1 MKKRLSWRTL
11 FMAALWLSG
20 PLLLFAI
27 IYPVFKR
34 AEENRGPSSCQSN
47 LKQISLGVFQYLQD
61 YDQRYPLVKMN
72 GTGVT
77 ASNPYGW
84 ADALQPYLKST
95 QIFQCPSEVTSS
107 VLATSGPFNGQIDPT
122 AKSYTDYW
130 YNTSLDG
137 LEQKKIRFLAS
148 TLMFGD
154 GSDGIDTTN
163 ARYNLN
169 KLPEAWPPSQRHL
182 DGANY
187 AYADGH
193 VRWYKPEAVTMK
205 KPDGKNTTFL
215 VK

>member
-1 MKKRLSWRTL
+1 MKRIFTWRTL
-11 FMAALWLSG
+11 GLTILWLSG

-47 LKQISLGVFQYLQD
+47 LKQMSLGVFQYLQD
-61 YDQRYPLVKMN
+61 YDEHYPLVDVN
-72 GTGVT
+72 ATGISD
-77 ASNPYGW
+77 SNPYGW

-95 QIFQCPSEVTSS
+95 QIFQCPSEVTSP
-107 VLATSGPFNGQIDPT
+107 VLATSGPFNGQPDPT

-130 YNTSLDG
+130 YNTRLNG
-137 LEQKKIRFLAS
+137 LEQKKILFLAS

-154 GSDGIDTTN
+154 GSDGTDITN

-169 KLPEAWPPSQRHL
+169 RLPEAWPPSQRHL

-193 VRWYKPEAVTMK
+193 VRWYKAKAVTMK

-215 VK
+215 VQ